1 MGKDPRGK
9 PSGANKSEGTRLRP
23 DMPPEKLE
31 RDNEM
36 TDKYMEGEDQ
46 VADNVNL
53 RHPNRNTDKGDA
65 TNAGGYKQ

>member
-1 MGKDPRGK
+1 MGKDHRGK
-9 PSGANKSEGTRLRP
+9 PSGANKNEGTGLRP

-31 RDNEM
+31 GDNEI

-65 TNAGGYKQ
+65 TNAGGYQQ